1 MISAYAQIVWKVLS
15 GIPVEVFDEEA
26 HSVWS
31 SDLWELVASRTEGD
45 YVGKRTIG
53 SANIV
58 TAYNLLHL
66 KLLAENSTSDSLAL
80 FKTLL
85 EELQAHNLIRRR
97 PERVRELFR
106 TV

>member
-1 MISAYAQIVWKVLS
+1 MWKVLS
-15 GIPVEVFDEEA
+15 GIPIEVFDEEN

-31 SDLWELVASRTEGD
+31 SDLWELVQPRTEGD

-58 TAYNLLHL
+58 SAYNLLHL
-66 KLLAENSTSDSLAL
+66 KLIGDQTGESVDSLTL
-80 FKTLL
+80 FRSVL
-85 EELQAHNLIRRR
+85 EELQANNLIRRK